1 MKYQKITKNI
11 LATLLTAILLNI
23 PHLTAVCETL
33 TGEVS
38 FDWTFKNQ
46 EERDKTIN
54 YYRNILFENIAKT
67 IDTKQ
72 FSDDKKDK
80 DRNLNEYFV
89 KNNILSLPDRKLTGF
104 YIFDKILY
112 AYAIRYENKKKNIY
126 YYDALGDLRYF
137 DVLEKPYDQYPYKAY
152 QYDAKGKLKGVTYYE
167 SEDDQYA
174 FKADGKF
181 YCRWYQDKCYDKKA
195 KMVITRKLQE

>member
-1 MKYQKITKNI
+1 MKFKNI
-11 LATLLTAILLNI
+11 FIVLFIVFSFNAIQ
-23 PHLTAVCETL
+23 LTAVSEVL

-54 YYRNILFENIAKT
+54 YYYNILFENVQKT
-67 IDTKQ
+67 IDKTT
-72 FSDDKKDK
+72 FADYKKDK
-80 DRNLNEYFV
+80 DRNLNEYFL
-89 KNNILSLPDRKLTGF
+89 KNNMLSLQDRKLTGF
-104 YIFDKILY
+104 YLFKKILY
-112 AYAIRYENKKKNIY
+112 CYAIKYENKKKNIY
-126 YYDALGDLRYF
+126 YYDAMGTLRYF
-137 DVLEKPYDQYPYKAY
+137 DVLEKPSDEYPYKAY
-152 QYDAKGKLKGVTYYE
+152 QYDASGKLKGVTYYV

-195 KMVITRKLQE
+195 KMVITRKIQE